1 MEEYRGCYL
10 DANLSEEFMALKPLK
25 KINAKL
31 QMLYDCSVT
40 P

>member
-25 KINAKL
+25 KITQSYKCYMIVA
-31 QMLYDCSVT
+31 
-40 P
+40 